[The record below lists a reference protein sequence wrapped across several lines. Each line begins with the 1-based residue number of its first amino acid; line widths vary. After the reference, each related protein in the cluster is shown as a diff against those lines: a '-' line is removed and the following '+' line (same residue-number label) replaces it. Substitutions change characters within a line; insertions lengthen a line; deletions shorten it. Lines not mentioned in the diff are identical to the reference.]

1 MACASFKNGLQIAL
15 PNAGRNFTEIFSAH
29 ILPVHKNSSNKK
41 HATSK
46 GVKYERYIYVFFLI
60 LPAAMKSA
68 LTDKNY
74 IGTK

>member
-1 MACASFKNGLQIAL
+1 
-15 PNAGRNFTEIFSAH
+15 
-29 ILPVHKNSSNKK
+29 SSNKK

-46 GVKYERYIYVFFLI
+46 GVKYEWFIYMDFLI

-68 LTDKNY
+68 LTVKNY